1 MNQLFILFFQVYEAI
16 QLGAQVI
23 KENKMEVEE
32 VQLCLQELDEF
43 MVSQETI
50 YNALGD
56 SITWLLL
63 NIAPFHKSSID
74 ICYINMWK
82 MLTFPKI

>member
-1 MNQLFILFFQVYEAI
+1 MYEAI

-23 KENKMEVEE
+23 KENKMGIEE

-56 SITWLLL
+56 TITWLPL
-63 NIAPFHKSSID
+63 NIAPFHKSNID
-74 ICYINMWK
+74 ISILIYGNC
-82 MLTFPKI
+82 